1 MNIKDYVKCGNAPLG
16 IDERY
21 GSPEECLRQAMIGA
35 APKTVKFHDFTT
47 ISKIGTLD
55 GLWPLYYQGLA
66 YTSETPLEVG
76 SRMFSFGDRIIGKGR
91 KKKKKR
97 NKK

>member
-16 IDERY
+16 INERY
-21 GSPEECLRQAMIGA
+21 GSPEECLRQAMIGI

-55 GLWPLYYQGLA
+55 GLWPLYYQGLV
-66 YTSETPLEVG
+66 YSSDTPLEVG
-76 SRMFSFGDRIIGKGR
+76 LEMFSFGSRLIR
-91 KKKKKR
+91 KEKKKR
-97 NKK
+97 NRRKQH